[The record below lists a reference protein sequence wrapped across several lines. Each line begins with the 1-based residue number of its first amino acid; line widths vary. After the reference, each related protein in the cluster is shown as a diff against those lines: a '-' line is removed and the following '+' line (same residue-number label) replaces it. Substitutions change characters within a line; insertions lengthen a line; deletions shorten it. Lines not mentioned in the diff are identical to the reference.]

1 MVNKY
6 RGYVGDDEKVLA
18 DALHNTVNAQNT
30 SEIHTCKWLK
40 GEGFK
45 SSKAKR
51 SLEAVVNGINVQPG
65 QRGPNDKRD
74 NKH

>member
-6 RGYVGDDEKVLA
+6 RVYVGDDEKVWA
-18 DALHNTVNAQNT
+18 DAFHNIVNAQNT
-30 SEIHTCKWLK
+30 SEMHTCKWLK

-51 SLEAVVNGINVQPG
+51 SPDAVVNGINVQAG
-65 QRGPNDKRD
+65 QRGLNDKRN